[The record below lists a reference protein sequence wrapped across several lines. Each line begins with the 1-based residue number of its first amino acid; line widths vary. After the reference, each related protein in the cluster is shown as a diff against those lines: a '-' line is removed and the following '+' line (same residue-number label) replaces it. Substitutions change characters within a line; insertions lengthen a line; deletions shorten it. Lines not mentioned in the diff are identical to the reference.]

1 MEASTVYYTDF
12 RCPVG
17 TSLTEKLRRLCIAA
31 GIKSIDMDGKFVA
44 IKMHFG
50 ELGNLAF
57 LRPNYAK
64 VVADLCK
71 EQGGQPF
78 LTDCNTLYIGSRKNA
93 LEHMDAAYLNGFSPF
108 STGCHVII
116 ADGLRGG
123 DDVEVPVVGGEY
135 VKYAKIGRALMDA
148 DIVIS
153 LTHFKGHEQAG
164 YGGALKNIGMG
175 GGSRAGKMEM
185 HAKGKPHVILEGHSD
200 IAMERQEP
208 SLARKTSPRVCMY
221 AGGVSKQYG
230 LENLVKGFRKADLPD
245 ARLEIY
251 GPGDY
256 VQELS
261 QIAAEDSRIF
271 YGGMLLNAEI
281 VEREMAATL
290 LVNPRPTGEE
300 YVKYSFPS
308 KTMEYM
314 STGTP
319 VLTTVLPGMP
329 KEYHPY
335 VYLLE
340 EETADAIAEKLGQI
354 FAQPAEALFEKGMK
368 AREFILKEKN
378 NVTQAG
384 KILAMLERDGV
395 Q

>member
-1 MEASTVYYTDF
+1 MHIIYAVTTCSDRVYRQLFADAPRKPAFQSQKYHRLLIEGLAAGAKVDVVANPPVNREVLKKPFVRLPRETEGGACYRYIPAVRNPIVKAVF
-12 RCPVG
+12 VGVG
-17 TSLTEKLRRLCIAA
+17 TFFRTAHLAGKDSAVVVDCLNRTTALAGLLAAKLRGRRCV
-31 GIKSIDMDGKFVA
+31 GIVTDLPDMLGGSAFSKKLSNFV
-44 IKMHFG
+44 IRHCTDYV
-50 ELGNLAF
+50 L
-57 LRPNYAK
+57 
-64 VVADLCK
+64 
-71 EQGGQPF
+71 
-78 LTDCNTLYIGSRKNA
+78 LTQAMND
-93 LEHMDAAYLNGFSPF
+93 YLNP
-108 STGCHVII
+108 
-116 ADGLRGG
+116 
-123 DDVEVPVVGGEY
+123 E
-135 VKYAKIGRALMDA
+135 
-148 DIVIS
+148 
-153 LTHFKGHEQAG
+153 
-164 YGGALKNIGMG
+164 
-175 GGSRAGKMEM
+175 
-185 HAKGKPHVILEGHSD
+185 GKPHVILEGHSD

-208 SLARKTSPRVCMY
+208 SPARKASPRVCMY

-340 EETADAIAEKLGQI
+340 EETADAIAEKLAQI
-354 FAQPAEALFEKGMK
+354 FAQPAEALFEKGMT

-378 NVTQAG
+378 NVKQAG

>member
-1 MEASTVYYTDF
+1 MHIIYAVTTCSDRVYRQLFEDAPRKPAFQSQKYHRLLIEGLAAGAKVDVVANPPVNREVLKKSFVRLPRETEGGACYRYIPAVRNPIVKAVF
-12 RCPVG
+12 VGVG
-17 TSLTEKLRRLCIAA
+17 TFFRAARLAGKDSAVVVDCLNRTTALAGLLAAKLRGRRCV
-31 GIKSIDMDGKFVA
+31 GIVTDLPDMLGGSTFSKKLSNFV
-44 IKMHFG
+44 IRHCTDYV
-50 ELGNLAF
+50 L
-57 LRPNYAK
+57 
-64 VVADLCK
+64 
-71 EQGGQPF
+71 
-78 LTDCNTLYIGSRKNA
+78 LTQAMND
-93 LEHMDAAYLNGFSPF
+93 YLNP
-108 STGCHVII
+108 
-116 ADGLRGG
+116 
-123 DDVEVPVVGGEY
+123 
-135 VKYAKIGRALMDA
+135 
-148 DIVIS
+148 
-153 LTHFKGHEQAG
+153 
-164 YGGALKNIGMG
+164 
-175 GGSRAGKMEM
+175 
-185 HAKGKPHVILEGHSD
+185 KGKPHVILEGHSD

-281 VEREMAATL
+281 VEREMAAML

-354 FAQPAEALFEKGMK
+354 FAQPADALFEKGMK